1 PAQKAGFCFWKT
13 GLLIELRSIIRR
25 KRLTPP
31 GSARQARCST
41 PAALVRVRAPLF
53 REPAQKAGFCFW
65 VSPLS
70 ETIRIYLIFIF
81 QPYKPVN
88 LPLLNL
94 SICYI
99 AIIRTDA
106 AQEKE
111 MATDPYE
118 EIKKEIRVY
127 AHDMNHWWK
136 NLQSDS
142 VAEWVLLTSF
152 ACWGIPNRFFQLCAF
167 MLTLIFFASKLSK
180 LHHKHSFI
188 DSEKHISKKIRQAPV
203 SDIQRSALYLRLTKI
218 KKFRR
223 NKNVVFIL
231 KRNWRFLAGYLYL
244 TISFVYLLK
253 PEFFTLG

>member
-1 PAQKAGFCFWKT
+1 MTTHSYLEYVLTILGW
-13 GLLIELRSIIRR
+13 LINNGIWDTI
-25 KRLTPP
+25 T
-31 GSARQARCST
+31 AT
-41 PAALVRVRAPLF
+41 DLF
-53 REPAQKAGFCFW
+53 
-65 VSPLS
+65 
-70 ETIRIYLIFIF
+70 T
-81 QPYKPVN
+81 
-88 LPLLNL
+88 LPLLFRLFSLWLKAHEQSSNKNDAGAL
-94 SICYI
+94 TLTGMENTIYV
-99 AIIRTDA
+99 AIHVVLHFKHSHRCS
-106 AQEKE
+106 QEKE
-111 MATDPYE
+111 MTTDPYE

-167 MLTLIFFASKLSK
+167 MLTLIFFAGKLSK

-188 DSEKHISKKIRQAPV
+188 DSEKRISKKIRQAPV

-231 KRNWRFLAGYLYL
+231 KRNWRFLAGYSYL
-244 TISFVYLLK
+244 TISFVYLLN